1 RRQQEPVMDLDVK
14 VKEKMTGTLSLGG
27 GYSSVDKLMGIVEV
41 TQGNLGGR
49 GQLLKLKTQW
59 GGTHRIVMLSFME
72 PYLFDEPIWG
82 RVDIYRQ
89 EQTYDGY
96 TLLTTGFGLGTGKSF
111 GEYLS
116 GSIRYSLDQSQ
127 AKNIT
132 VTPIPFALQ
141 QQLENYGTV
150 ITTSAVTASLTR
162 DSRDFYLDP
171 KTGSRNTMF
180 VEYAGGPLGGDPE
193 FIKSVADSAWY
204 FPLPFDT
211 VFMARGRI
219 GYVVSLIDKPIPI
232 GERFFVGGSGSVRGF
247 RYGTAGPVDNFGNRV
262 GGNKELIFNFEYNF
276 PIVPAAR
283 LKGVFFYDMG
293 RGFDDNLLVSEQPD
307 EPTKISI
314 RELRQTW
321 GFGFW
326 WLSPI
331 GPLRFEWGFIIDKK
345 PTDQPSKFEFNI
357 GTLF

>member
-1 RRQQEPVMDLDVK
+1 
-14 VKEKMTGTLSLGG
+14 
-27 GYSSVDKLMGIVEV
+27 
-41 TQGNLGGR
+41 
-49 GQLLKLKTQW
+49 
-59 GGTHRIVMLSFME
+59 
-72 PYLFDEPIWG
+72 
-82 RVDIYRQ
+82 
-89 EQTYDGY
+89 
-96 TLLTTGFGLGTGKSF
+96 
-111 GEYLS
+111 
-116 GSIRYSLDQSQ
+116 
-127 AKNIT
+127 
-132 VTPIPFALQ
+132 
-141 QQLENYGTV
+141 
-150 ITTSAVTASLTR
+150 
-162 DSRDFYLDP
+162 
-171 KTGSRNTMF
+171 MF
-180 VEYAGGPLGGDPE
+180 VQYAGGPLGGDPE

-247 RYGTAGPVDNFGNRV
+247 RYGTAGPVDSHGNRV

-293 RGFDDNLLVSEQPD
+293 RGFDDNLLASEQPD